1 MVQPLAT
8 GSVGKEI
15 MVLKNGERFS
25 KELMMSEEKKI
36 YPKVKI
42 QTGDPSFFS
51 DESSNETV
59 IHGMLTRVRCGAF
72 PEILRYKVFNIKNF
86 SRAEFEFYEFDRERK
101 KRFNRYLHMEVEV
114 IITRLRSI

>member
-1 MVQPLAT
+1 MAQPLGT

-25 KELMMSEEKKI
+25 KELMMAEKKI

-42 QTGDPSFFS
+42 QTGDSSFFS

-59 IHGMLTRVRCGAF
+59 IHGMLTRVRCEAF
-72 PEILRYKVFNIKNF
+72 PEIRRYRVINIKDF
-86 SRAEFEFYEFDRERK
+86 RLEDFMFYEFDPDRI
-101 KRFNRYLHMEVEV
+101 KRLNRYLHMEVEI
-114 IITRLRSI
+114 IITRLRRL